1 MWKHNTFCDIIEEE
15 GDFVGYVAYALYKE
29 QKVKWINAYK
39 DKTGDYPTP
48 TQVEVY
54 FNTFHSSQG
63 CLDKYREDA
72 ERMLNDYI
80 DFSFSEELA
89 AYQEAVKEEAIVKAV
104 HKPFKVSVWENLAS
118 GLIASLITAAF
129 SVGLW
134 LYTEMKTEQRRADL
148 IDRVPV
154 AEEIKQLLKDS
165 TKG

>member
-15 GDFVGYVAYALYKE
+15 GDFVGYVAYALYKK
-29 QKVKWINAYK
+29 QKVNWINAYK

-72 ERMLNDYI
+72 ERMLNEYI

-89 AYQEAVKEEAIVKAV
+89 AYQEAVKDEAIVKAV

-118 GLIASLITAAF
+118 GLIASFITAFF

-154 AEEIKQLLKDS
+154 AEEVKQLLKDA